1 MPVERII
8 LLFLD
13 GVGLGEEDAGAN
25 PFVRHST
32 PFLRRLLGGPLVRSM
47 AGADDGDATLRGLDA
62 ALGVPGLPQSAT
74 GQTTILTGQNAPAR
88 LGRHYGPYPNPPLKA
103 MLADTLF
110 TRLLARRRPVA
121 YAGAYPDRFL
131 NRLGRGTE
139 RLSAN
144 TRAALLAGLKLRGL
158 ADLQAGRALSAML
171 TNAYWRRW
179 GYEVPLLSPAQAGE
193 QLVRLSRD
201 HALTYFEIWHTDV
214 IGHRQD
220 MAAAADLL
228 AMLDDFLAGIVG
240 AMDAATLLLVIS
252 DHGNLEDLSTRRH
265 TRNPA
270 LCLAIG
276 AEHRRA
282 APLASLTD
290 IAPFVLN
297 LLLITPA
304 SAPNSG

>member
-1 MPVERII
+1 M
-8 LLFLD
+8 LFLD
-13 GVGLGEEDAGAN
+13 GVGLGEADAGTN
-25 PFVRHST
+25 PFVRHPT
-32 PFLRRLLGGPLVRSM
+32 PFLRRLLGAPLVRAA
-47 AGADDGDATLRGLDA
+47 AGRRDGVATLRGLDA
-62 ALGVPGLPQSAT
+62 MLGVPGLPQSAT
-74 GQTTILTGQNAPAR
+74 GQTAILTGQNAPAR
-88 LGRHYGPYPNPPLKA
+88 LGHHYGPYPNAPLKA
-103 MLADTLF
+103 MLTDTLF

-131 NRLGRGTE
+131 RRLGRGTE

-144 TRAALLAGLKLRGL
+144 TRAALLAGLKLRGP
-158 ADLQAGRALSAML
+158 ADLQAGRALSGLL
-171 TNAYWRRW
+171 TNAYWQRW
-179 GYEVPLLSPAQAGE
+179 GYDVPLLSPAQAGE

-201 HALTYFEIWHTDV
+201 HALTYFELWYTDV

-240 AMDAATLLLVIS
+240 AMDAATLLLVVS

-265 TRNPA
+265 TRHPA

-276 AEHRRA
+276 AEHARA
-282 APLASLTD
+282 ASLAALTD

-297 LLLITPA
+297 LL
-304 SAPNSG
+304 SR